1 MSSPETLLKT
11 LLTRLLGVPAE
22 QLCDDSDLIYHGLDS
37 MRTMRAASE
46 LRRAGIAVRFT
57 ELIGKRTLAEWIAI
71 VQSASGVT
79 VSSAIH
85 HNVGETP
92 FELAEMQ
99 HAFWIGRQE
108 QQQLG
113 GVTAHFYAELDGAAL
128 DPERLNKAF
137 QQLISRHSMLRL
149 RINSDGLQHIAA
161 TENRSLQVNDLT
173 HLSDTEVT
181 VELEKYRQRYTHQQ
195 LDIEQGQTI
204 MLALSLLPGQRS
216 RLHLD
221 LDMIA
226 GDAAS
231 LRILL
236 RELAS
241 LYAQPFASLPELS
254 FSYANYLQQK
264 REHQQSQ
271 WQQDRLWWQHRLA
284 DLAGP
289 PALPL
294 RTSSDVPRT
303 ERKHV
308 WLNEAQSRK
317 LTQLSQQAGL
327 TVPAVLAT
335 LFSEA
340 IGLWSGAAPFVLNLP
355 VFSRHSDHPQ
365 VDLLVGDFSSSVLV
379 TVEPASQ
386 PDFIAQARAFQ
397 GQLHQAMAHSAYS
410 GVEVLRDLTRQQ
422 NGEQV
427 LAPVVFTSALALGE
441 LYEPQVRQTLGDPV
455 WSISQG
461 PQVWLDAQATEYQDG
476 ILLNWD
482 FRADL
487 FLPQVIDAMF
497 DWFSQRML
505 QLLEDP
511 VSWQKPLA
519 TPAPLVPFPQPETSV
534 PPAIPL
540 HQRFFHHALQ
550 QPQAIVLMWGDAQQ
564 LTYGELAHQAL
575 CVAGYLQQ
583 QGVQAGDYVAVS
595 MGKGVGQ
602 VIAVLGVLAVGATY
616 VPCGIDVPL
625 LRRQQVYQT
634 ADVQWVLS
642 DDRPECQPSWPEG
655 VTVVA
660 LSEALASAP
669 LPSCLP
675 ISAQQAMYVIFTSGS
690 TGTPKGVAVSHAAV
704 ANTIDAVDG
713 LFRFTPTDRTISLS
727 ELDFDLSAYDVFAS
741 LSRGAGLVVVDEFQR
756 RDAHAWVA
764 LLQRWQVTVI
774 SCVPALLDMILTA
787 AADNPLPSL
796 RLVMMGGDRIPAE
809 MASRWWSL
817 TGQAAFVGLGGMTEA
832 AIHSTVFVLQP
843 GDSRWSAVPFGQ
855 PLANMHCRIVDA
867 RGRDCPAWVGGELW
881 VSGPSLALGYLK
893 DPARSAEKF
902 VSYAGRRWYRS
913 GDRVRYWPE
922 GTIEYIGRTDH
933 QIKIRGHRI
942 ELGEIETALLNHPQ
956 VLQASVGIVSPAA
969 RQLCASLV
977 TSQALSQ
984 ATLRDWLQA
993 QLPAY
998 AVPEHYQFLAEMPLT
1013 ANGKLDRR
1021 VLQQQAEQQLEN
1033 AERQF
1038 QLPENE
1044 IEKQVAA
1051 LWQQLLQV
1059 AAVGREDNFFV
1070 LGGDSLIAT
1079 RLIARMREQNLSAPL
1094 AELFAT
1100 PTLSAFCAHVRYKHQ
1115 APDQPLSADDANRY
1129 QPFPLSD
1136 IQRAFWIG
1144 RAGEMTLGAVGSHFY
1159 IEFDGQGLD
1168 VVRLEQAWRQLML
1181 RHDMLRVRVTEAGQ
1195 QQVAEQLPAWE
1206 IQQHWLGE
1214 DAQAG
1219 LATLREKLSHQ
1230 VYDPCQWPLFAIHVA
1245 HYAQR
1250 QRLFVSLDSMMLD
1263 GRSIMVLFTEWD
1275 QLYRDPQLNLPELHI
1290 RYRDYVLQ
1298 NRPAAEREQQAQAWW
1313 QQHLATLP
1321 ERPAL
1326 PLAVAPETL
1335 QQPRFRRWSH
1345 ELSATRWQQLKA
1357 VAKRY
1362 GITPSVVL
1370 AAAYGEVLA
1379 RWSNQ
1384 AALAINLT
1392 MFDRQ
1397 PRHPQ
1402 INHVVGDFASI
1413 LLLGYQS
1420 SAEGDFLA
1428 AAQRLQQQEGAALA
1442 QREVSGIW
1450 VLRELARQKGQAMA
1464 SMPVVFTSVIG
1475 LDKDASLDLSDAFPQ
1490 QIYAITQTP
1499 QVWLDAKIS
1508 ESRGRLLL
1516 EWDALEALF
1525 PAGMIEAM
1533 FSSYCQLVEQLTQS
1547 DWRQPVTLPLPDS
1560 QQQVRQL
1567 TNQTALS
1574 FPESRPLY
1582 LRFFAEARKHPSAT
1596 ALLWG
1601 SEWQMDYGTLAQQAL
1616 AVAGYLQQQGVQP
1629 GDRVAIT
1636 HAKGPQQIVAVL
1648 GVLAAGGC
1656 YVPSGISLPEA
1667 RRAVVYRDAGV
1678 KLVLC
1683 DENSLQQ
1690 LSWPQGVAVTS
1701 LSEALQATPLAAPC
1715 IQPAE
1720 AAKYIIFTSGST
1732 GTPKGVVVS
1741 HGAVANTVDAVA
1753 ALFSISDND
1762 RSITL
1767 SALDFDLS
1775 AYDIFTFLGR
1785 GASLVVVDEA
1795 ERRDAAAWVALINHW
1810 QVSVISAVPALIEMI
1825 TVAAQTHGLTQ
1836 VLRLVMVG
1844 GDRVV
1849 RQLPQDL
1856 WQLSPQTR
1864 FVSLGGMTEAA
1875 IHSTCYEIQ
1884 PDDPWWASAPY
1895 GVPLANMQCRVVDQQ
1910 GRDCPDWVKGELW
1923 VSGAGVATGYYGD
1936 EKRSAEKF
1944 VAWQQRRWYRTGDVA
1959 SYRPDGV
1966 LEFFGRA
1973 DNQVKIRGHRIELGE
1988 VEGALSRLPQ
1998 VDSAV
2003 AVVLTGTTRQLA
2015 AALVASRPLDLVA
2028 VKQAAQASLP
2038 DYEVPEH
2045 LMQISQIPL
2054 TANGKVDREA
2064 ITRLIAEQLELA
2076 AHAGEKLPISGE
2088 AETVL
2093 AQLWCE
2099 LLAVPHVA
2107 ASDNFFSLGGDSLVA
2122 TRLMSRLQQ
2131 AGFRGALASLFSTPE
2146 LRAFAASLK
2155 REATAQQQLLVHDAT
2170 CRYQPF
2176 PLTDVQ
2182 QAYWLGRQEAF
2193 TLGDIAAQCYNEYE
2207 LPGMDVARMEQAW
2220 HQLVLRHDMLRCRIT
2235 TDGQQQIMQEVPFY
2249 HFRQHHLGAAAL
2261 VGLRQQMARQKL
2273 APESGRLYD
2282 VQVIHYGDNQVR
2294 LAVLLDNLIV
2304 DGLSMLTL
2312 FTELFHYYQHP
2323 DEPLPP
2329 LSVGF
2334 RDYQCLRQQQ
2344 GPSSASLQYWQ
2355 QRLSSLPPAPAL
2367 PTQVEPGTL
2376 TQPVFRRLQ
2385 AKLASAQWQKILQ
2398 RTRQVQITPSVLLL
2412 TCFSEVLSRWSGQRS
2427 LVVNMTLFDRKPLH
2441 PDINRVI
2448 GDFTSLILA
2457 EYHANADESWLS
2469 HAQRM
2474 QAQIWRDLDHQDVS
2488 AVSVMRQLA
2497 QHHGGETRAVPVVFT
2512 SMLGVADALAK
2523 SAPWPDFTLSQ
2534 TPQVWLDHQ
2543 VIDLEDG
2550 LLLSW
2555 DYLEELFPAQM
2566 VEQMFASYCQ
2576 SLQLLADDDWQ
2587 LPPLRQ
2593 LPLAQQRVR
2602 EQINATEAPQQGPV
2616 LLHQGFFDQ
2625 ARRYPQRIA
2634 VWDGQHG
2641 GISYGELRE
2650 RVLAVAAGLQ
2660 QQGIKEGDCVAISLP
2675 RGIDQMVA
2683 VLGVLAAGAAYLPV
2697 NGKHPPARQ
2706 ALLCRK
2712 AQVKL
2717 AIGRAEGATSL
2728 PLQQLLSCTPLL
2740 EPVLPD
2746 AASLAYIIFTS
2757 GSTGEPKGVEVEHR
2771 SASNTVDDICQ
2782 RYGIR
2787 SQDVFL
2793 GVAAL
2798 DFDLSVFDIFGAL
2811 SQGAKLVLS
2820 AEEEHRDAEGWL
2832 ALMQQH
2838 QVSVWNSVPTLMEMV
2853 IEIAQLRG
2861 NELPALR
2868 LALLS
2873 GDWVSPDIAARL
2885 ERIAPLCQTIALG
2898 GATEAAIWSNAWAVP
2913 ARPPRD
2919 WTSVPYGLPLRNQ
2932 QFRVVD
2938 ELGCDLPDWVAGEL
2952 WIGGMGVARGYCGDQ
2967 ALTQASFR
2975 GVYPQRWYRT
2985 GDIGRY
2991 RPDGI
2996 LEFLGRRDGQVKLR
3010 GHRIELG
3017 EIEQQL
3023 QRCAGVRRAVV
3034 LLKGSGVSASLH
3046 AFYEGETTSVEAV
3059 QRELRSVLPGWAIPA
3074 DITALNHWPLTA
3086 NGKID
3091 RKALAQLTPRATQTA
3106 LSLDDPHQQA
3116 LADIWQ
3122 QVLGAQ
3128 PGHASESF
3136 FSAGGNSLLGT
3147 RLVAQICKHFGI
3159 RLTLRDFFADATLS
3173 GLCAS
3178 VERHLAD
3185 KNSMEEGLL

>member
-1 MSSPETLLKT
+1 MNSPEALLKS
-11 LLTRLLGVPAE
+11 LLTRLLDVPSE
-22 QLCDDSDLIYHGLDS
+22 QLNDESDLICHGLDS
-37 MRTMRAASE
+37 MLTMRVASE
-46 LRRAGIAVRFT
+46 LRRAGISVRFT

-71 VQSASGVT
+71 VRAANNIT
-79 VSSAIH
+79 VPPAIH
-85 HNVGETP
+85 VNADEAP
-92 FELAEMQ
+92 FELAAMQ

-113 GVTAHFYAELDGAAL
+113 GVSAHFYAEFDGAEL
-128 DPERLNKAF
+128 EPECLNQAF
-137 QQLISRHSMLRL
+137 KQLIARHPMLRM
-149 RINSDGLQHIAA
+149 RINSEGLQH
-161 TENRSLQVNDLT
+161 TVTVSDCQLQVNDLID
-173 HLSDTEVT
+173 LSATEVKLQ
-181 VELEKYRQRYTHQQ
+181 LEKYRQRYTHQR

-204 MLALSLLPGQRS
+204 MLALTRLPGQRS

-241 LYAQPFASLPELS
+241 LYARPDESLPEIN
-254 FSYANYLQQK
+254 FSYQSYLRQK
-264 REHQQSQ
+264 RENQQSQ
-271 WQQDRLWWQHRLA
+271 WQEDRRWWQQQLA

-294 RTSSDVPRT
+294 RTTSAVPRT
-303 ERKHV
+303 ERKHFC
-308 WLNEAQSRK
+308 LNEAQSQT
-317 LTQLSQQAGL
+317 LSQLSQQAGL
-327 TVPAVLAT
+327 TVPVVLAT
-335 LFSEA
+335 LFSETV
-340 IGLWSGAAPFVLNLP
+340 GLWSGAAPFVLNLP

-379 TVEPASQ
+379 TIEPASQ
-386 PDFIAQARAFQ
+386 PDFIAQARGFQ
-397 GQLHQAMAHSAYS
+397 GKLHQAMAHSTYG
-410 GVEVLRDLTRQQ
+410 GVEVLRDLARQQ

-461 PQVWLDAQATEYQDG
+461 PQVWLDAQATEFQGG

-487 FLPQVIDAMF
+487 FLPQAIDAMF
-497 DWFSQRML
+497 DWFRQRTL
-505 QLLEDP
+505 ALLDDP
-511 VSWQKPLA
+511 VSWRKPLA
-519 TPAPLVPFPQPETSV
+519 TPVPLVSFPQPEAPVASG
-534 PPAIPL
+534 IPL
-540 HQRFFHHALQ
+540 HQRFFH
-550 QPQAIVLMWGDAQQ
+550 QAQRRPRAIALMWGDKQQ
-564 LTYGELAHQAL
+564 LTYDELAHQAL

-583 QGVQAGDYVAVS
+583 QGVKTGDYVAVS
-595 MGKGVGQ
+595 MGKGIGQ
-602 VIAVLGVLAVGATY
+602 VIAVLGILAAGAAY

-625 LRRQQVYQT
+625 QRRRQVYQT
-634 ADVQWVLS
+634 ADVRWVLS
-642 DDRPECQPSWPEG
+642 DDRPDCRPSWPEE
-655 VTVVA
+655 VAVVP
-660 LSEALASAP
+660 LSVALASPP

-675 ISAQQAMYVIFTSGS
+675 VSPQQAMYAIFTSGS
-690 TGTPKGVAVSHAAV
+690 TGTPKGVAVSHGAV

-713 LFRFTPTDRTISLS
+713 LFLFTPADRTISLS
-727 ELDFDLSAYDVFAS
+727 ELDFDLSAYDIFAS

-764 LLQRWQVTVI
+764 LLQRWQVTIV

-843 GDSRWSAVPFGQ
+843 DDTRWSAVPFGQ
-855 PLANMHCRIVDA
+855 PLANMHCRIVDD

-881 VSGPSLALGYLK
+881 VSGPGLALGYLK
-893 DPARSAEKF
+893 DPVRSAEKF
-902 VSYAGRRWYRS
+902 VEDAGRRWYRS

-922 GTIEYIGRTDH
+922 GIIEYIGRTDQ

-942 ELGEIETALLNHPQ
+942 ELGEIETALLSHPL
-956 VLQASVGIVSPAA
+956 VLQASVGIVSSAA

-977 TSQALSQ
+977 TLQPLSH
-984 ATLRDWLQA
+984 ATLRNWLQA

-998 AVPEHYQFLAEMPLT
+998 AVPEHYQFLVEMPLT

-1021 VLQQQAEQQLEN
+1021 ALQQQAERQLAS

-1038 QLPENE
+1038 LPPEGE
-1044 IEKQVAA
+1044 IEQRVAA

-1059 AAVGREDNFFV
+1059 AQVGREDNFFV

-1079 RLIARMREQNLSAPL
+1079 RLIARMHEQSLTAPL

-1100 PTLSAFCAHVRYKHQ
+1100 PTLAAFCGHVRRQHQ
-1115 APDQPLSADDANRY
+1115 VPDQPLSADEANRY

-1144 RAGEMTLGAVGSHFY
+1144 RSGEMTLGAVGSHFY

-1195 QQVAEQLPAWE
+1195 QQVAEQLPAWKIE
-1206 IQQHWLGE
+1206 QHWLNE
-1214 DAQAG
+1214 DAQAE
-1219 LATLREKLSHQ
+1219 LATLRETLSHQ
-1230 VYDPCQWPLFAIHVA
+1230 VYDPCRWPLFAIHVA

-1275 QLYRDPQLNLPELHI
+1275 RLYCDPCSSLPELAI
-1290 RYRDYVLQ
+1290 RYRDYVVQ
-1298 NRPAAEREQQAQAWW
+1298 NRPAAERERQAQAWW
-1313 QQHLATLP
+1313 QQHLSTLP

-1335 QQPRFRRWSH
+1335 KKPRFRRWSH
-1345 ELSATRWQQLKA
+1345 ELSPDRWQQFKA
-1357 VAKRY
+1357 MAKSY

-1384 AALAINLT
+1384 SALAINLT

-1420 SAEGDFLA
+1420 SAGGDFLA
-1428 AAQRLQQQEGAALA
+1428 AARRLQQQEGAALA
-1442 QREVSGIW
+1442 QRGASGIW
-1450 VLRELARQKGQAMA
+1450 VLRELARQKGQTMA

-1533 FSSYCQLVEQLTQS
+1533 FSGYCQLVAQLTQS
-1547 DWRQPVTLPLPDS
+1547 DWRQPVALPLPES
-1560 QQQVRQL
+1560 QQQVRRL
-1567 TNQTALS
+1567 INQTAFT
-1574 FPESRPLY
+1574 FPDSRPLY
-1582 LRFFAEARKHPSAT
+1582 LRFFAEARQRPDAD
-1596 ALLWG
+1596 ALIWG
-1601 SEWQMDYGTLAQQAL
+1601 REGRMDYGTLAQQAL
-1616 AVAGYLQQQGVQP
+1616 AVAGYLQQQGIQP

-1636 HAKGPQQIVAVL
+1636 HAKGPRQIVAVL

-1656 YVPSGISLPEA
+1656 YVPSGIGLPQA

-1678 KLVLC
+1678 KRVLC
-1683 DENSLQQ
+1683 DENSLHQ

-1701 LSEALQATPLAAPC
+1701 LSEALRATPLDAPLV
-1715 IQPAE
+1715 QPAD

-1753 ALFSISDND
+1753 ARFGISDSD

-1795 ERRDAAAWVALINHW
+1795 ERRDAAAWVELINRW

-1825 TVAAQTHGLTQ
+1825 TVAAQAHGLTHA
-1836 VLRLVMVG
+1836 LRLVMVG

-1875 IHSTCYEIQ
+1875 IHSTYYEIQ

-1910 GRDCPDWVKGELW
+1910 GGDCPDWVKGELW
-1923 VSGAGVATGYYGD
+1923 VSGAGVATGYHGD
-1936 EKRSAEKF
+1936 EQRSAEKF

-1959 SYRPDGV
+1959 SYRPSGV

-1988 VEGALSRLPQ
+1988 VEGAISRLPQ
-1998 VDSAV
+1998 VESAV

-2015 AALVASRPLDLVA
+2015 AALVASRPIDLAA
-2028 VKQAAQASLP
+2028 VKYAARASLP

-2045 LMQISQIPL
+2045 LIQISQIPL

-2064 ITRLIAEQLELA
+2064 ISRQIAERLEQA
-2076 AHAGEKLPISGE
+2076 AHAGEPQPISGE
-2088 AETVL
+2088 AETLL
-2093 AQLWCE
+2093 AQLWRE
-2099 LLAVPHVA
+2099 LLAVPQVA

-2131 AGFRGALASLFSTPE
+2131 AGFRGALSSLFSTPE
-2146 LRAFAASLK
+2146 LRPFAASLK
-2155 REATAQQQLLVHDAT
+2155 REATAQQPVLTHDAT

-2235 TDGQQQIMQEVPFY
+2235 ADGQQQIMQEVPFY
-2249 HFRQHHLGAAAL
+2249 HFRQHHPGAASL
-2261 VGLRQQMARQKL
+2261 DELRRQMARQKL
-2273 APESGRLYD
+2273 APDSGRLYD
-2282 VQVIHYGDNQVR
+2282 VQVIHYGDRQLR

-2323 DEPLPP
+2323 EQPLPP
-2329 LSVGF
+2329 LGVGF

-2344 GPSSASLQYWQ
+2344 GTASESRQYWQ
-2355 QRLSSLPPAPAL
+2355 QRLASLPAAPAL
-2367 PTQVEPGTL
+2367 PTQVEPETL
-2376 TQPVFRRLQ
+2376 AQPLFHRLQ
-2385 AKLASAQWQKILQ
+2385 ARLATPQWQKILQ
-2398 RTRQVQITPSVLLL
+2398 RARQAQITPSVLLL
-2412 TCFSEVLSRWSGQRS
+2412 TCFSETLSRWSGQRS

-2457 EYHANADESWLS
+2457 EYHARADESWLS

-2474 QAQIWRDLDHQDVS
+2474 QAQIWRDLDHQEVS

-2497 QHHGGETRAVPVVFT
+2497 QHHGWETRAVPVVFT

-2523 SAPWPDFTLSQ
+2523 AAPWPDFTLSQ

-2555 DYLEELFPAQM
+2555 DYLEDLFPPQM
-2566 VEQMFASYCQ
+2566 VEQMFASYCTA
-2576 SLQLLADDDWQ
+2576 LQRLADDDWQ
-2587 LPPLRQ
+2587 LPPPRQ
-2593 LPLAQQRVR
+2593 LPLAQRSVRQR
-2602 EQINATEAPQQGPV
+2602 INATDAPQQGPV
-2616 LLHQGFFDQ
+2616 LLHHGFFEQ
-2625 ARRYPQRIA
+2625 ASLHPQRIA
-2634 VWDGQHG
+2634 LRDGQSG
-2641 GISYGELRE
+2641 AISYGELRE
-2650 RVLAVAAGLQ
+2650 SALAVAAGLQ
-2660 QQGIKEGDCVAISLP
+2660 LQGVNEGDCVAIGLP
-2675 RGIDQMVA
+2675 RGVEQIAA

-2712 AQVKL
+2712 AQAKR
-2717 AIGRAEGATSL
+2717 AIGCVNGAISL
-2728 PLQQLLSCTPLL
+2728 PLQQLLNCAPLP

-2782 RYGIR
+2782 RYAIC

-2811 SQGAKLVLS
+2811 SQGAQLVLS

-2838 QVSVWNSVPTLMEMV
+2838 RVSVWNSVPTLMEMTL
-2853 IEIAQLRG
+2853 EIAQLRG
-2861 NELPALR
+2861 DELPDLR

-2885 ERIAPLCQTIALG
+2885 EPIAPQCRTIALG
-2898 GATEAAIWSNAWAVP
+2898 GATEAAIWSNAWAIP

-2932 QFRVVD
+2932 RFRVVD

-2952 WIGGMGVARGYCGDQ
+2952 WIGGMGVARGYCGDRH
-2967 ALTQASFR
+2967 LTQASFS
-2975 GVYPQRWYRT
+2975 GDYPQRWYRT
-2985 GDIGRY
+2985 GDMGRY
-2991 RPDGI
+2991 RPDGV

-3023 QRCAGVRRAVV
+3023 QRCPGVRRAVV

-3046 AFYEGETTSVEAV
+3046 AFYEGEAAIDAV
-3059 QRELRSVLPGWAIPA
+3059 QRGLRSVLPGWAIPGA
-3074 DITALNHWPLTA
+3074 IASLSRWPLTA

-3091 RKALAQLTPRATQTA
+3091 RKALAQLSAQTAETA

-3122 QVLGAQ
+3122 QVLGAH
-3128 PGHASESF
+3128 PSHAGESF

-3147 RLVAQICKHFGI
+3147 RLVAQICKHFSI